1 MFSLTQRFQHVSSLA
16 LTCSFVIIAFI
27 IATSWIQ
34 LSKENAFELDSK
46 LSNIRSAV
54 RLAKQKRYGGTA
66 LNPTEVAK
74 IRFNADVD
82 FSPLFNWNTKQ
93 VFAYV
98 TAEYESDD
106 KPNSWSEVT
115 IWDKIITSQDDAIV
129 SLSNVDAKYQ
139 LWDLESKITER
150 PLTFKLKW
158 NIQPWF
164 GILINGE
171 TTGSRTIE
179 LKKPAAKNSSKK
191 A

>member
-1 MFSLTQRFQHVSSLA
+1 M
-16 LTCSFVIIAFI
+16 
-27 IATSWIQ
+27 
-34 LSKENAFELDSK
+34 
-46 LSNIRSAV
+46 
-54 RLAKQKRYGGTA
+54 
-66 LNPTEVAK
+66 
-74 IRFNADVD
+74 
-82 FSPLFNWNTKQ
+82 
-93 VFAYV
+93 FAYV